1 MDCTSIDTARLH
13 ADLAQLLDYCTKLA
27 GTADVP
33 AWSDFR
39 PSAVPRLMAA
49 LYVAEPVNDGAGGVN
64 DYRYRSYGALLPEY
78 FGDDLRGKLLSDA
91 RGDDFRHAIVEVYD
105 AVLACRRPHA
115 LWVELYWPDGGSYQT
130 GHLLI
135 PFTDANRAATILLG
149 AVVSD
154 VPRENLVLF
163 RGKGMARMRGW
174 GPPVP

>member
-1 MDCTSIDTARLH
+1 MDCTRIDTARLH
-13 ADLAQLLDYCTKLA
+13 ADLAQLLGYCAKLA
-27 GTADVP
+27 GPADVP

-49 LYVAEPVNDGAGGVN
+49 LYVAEQVNDGADGGK

-78 FGDDLRGKLLSDA
+78 FGDDLRGKFLSDA
-91 RGDDFRHAIVEVYD
+91 RGDDFRHAVAEVYD

-115 LWVELYWPDGGSYQT
+115 LWPELYWPDAGRYKT

-135 PFTDANRAATILLG
+135 PFADASGAVTILLG

-163 RGKGMARMRGW
+163 RGRGMARMRGW
-174 GPPVP
+174 EPPAP